1 MEETPASIVCYR
13 RNSDYYH
20 PGVEQSTDVSDDK
33 KNINPAI
40 DNTVF
45 IGIS

>member
-13 RNSDYYH
+13 KNSDYNP
-20 PGVEQSTDVSDDK
+20 PGIEQSTMSLMI